1 MIFSGLEHMGEIPFK
16 YVFIHGIVRD
26 SEGRKMSK
34 SLGNGIDPLEVI
46 EQYGADALR
55 LTLVTGNSPGNDMR
69 FYWERVEASRNFC
82 NKIWN
87 ATRFIL
93 MNIRNAGIDKPQKGE
108 LELPDRW
115 ILSRYNNLVKEVTD
129 NLEKFELGI
138 AVQKLYDFIWD
149 EFCDWYIELAKPGL
163 YGQDREIQET
173 KLYVL
178 SHVLLNTMKL
188 LHPFMPFITEEI
200 WQHLPHH
207 QEDSIMIS
215 SWPKIDY
222 QSIDPDAESQMKEI
236 MNAIRSIR
244 NIRAEMEVPPS
255 RKAKV
260 VLVVNRQD
268 RSLFEESRI
277 YFERLAWASAV
288 EVRENKEGIP
298 SNAVS
303 AVTGRVQIFMPL
315 EDLVDIDKEMERL
328 LREKRNL
335 EKN

>member
-1 MIFSGLEHMGEIPFK
+1 MPESISAE
-16 YVFIHGIVRD
+16 
-26 SEGRKMSK
+26 
-34 SLGNGIDPLEVI
+34 
-46 EQYGADALR
+46 
-55 LTLVTGNSPGNDMR
+55 
-69 FYWERVEASRNFC
+69 
-82 NKIWN
+82 
-87 ATRFIL
+87 
-93 MNIRNAGIDKPQKGE
+93 GE

-138 AVQKLYDFIWD
+138 AVQNCTISFGMSFVTGIYRACKAGI
-149 EFCDWYIELAKPGL
+149 IRS
-163 YGQDREIQET
+163 GQGNQET

-335 EKN
+335 EKELERAENKLSNENFVKKAPPAVVAQEREKRDKYRDMMDKVLSRIESLKK

>member
-1 MIFSGLEHMGEIPFK
+1 M
-16 YVFIHGIVRD
+16 
-26 SEGRKMSK
+26 
-34 SLGNGIDPLEVI
+34 
-46 EQYGADALR
+46 
-55 LTLVTGNSPGNDMR
+55 
-69 FYWERVEASRNFC
+69 
-82 NKIWN
+82 
-87 ATRFIL
+87 
-93 MNIRNAGIDKPQKGE
+93 
-108 LELPDRW
+108 
-115 ILSRYNNLVKEVTD
+115 
-129 NLEKFELGI
+129 GI

-215 SWPKIDY
+215 SWPKNDY

-315 EDLVDIDKEMERL
+315 EDLVVFDKEMERL

-335 EKN
+335 EKELERAENKLSNENFVKKAPPAVVAQEREKRDKYRDMMDKVLSRIESLKK